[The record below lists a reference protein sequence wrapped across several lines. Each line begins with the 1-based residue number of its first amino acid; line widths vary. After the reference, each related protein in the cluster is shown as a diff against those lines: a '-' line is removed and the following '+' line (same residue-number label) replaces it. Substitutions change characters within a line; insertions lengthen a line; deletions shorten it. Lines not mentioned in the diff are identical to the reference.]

1 MIGADAAEERILRAR
16 AIAEAA
22 ELFAHHGDA
31 AAELLTDRVYDSSLP
46 PAERRRY
53 RLIRVEIERLGRE
66 RRKVRNPYALAVW
79 QPRRLSLQGLVRL
92 FGFGRKAG
100 RRDRRP

>member
-1 MIGADAAEERILRAR
+1 MIGANAAAERILRAR
-16 AIAEAA
+16 ALTEAA

-46 PAERRRY
+46 AAERRRY

-79 QPRRLSLQGLVRL
+79 QPRLFSLPGLARL
-92 FGFGRKAG
+92 FGLGRKGAG
-100 RRDRRP
+100 RNRRP

>member
-1 MIGADAAEERILRAR
+1 MIGADAAAERILRAR

-31 AAELLTDRVYDSSLP
+31 AVELLTDRVYDPTLA

-53 RLIRVEIERLGRE
+53 RLIRVEVERLGRE
-66 RRKVRNPYALAVW
+66 RRKIRNPYALAVW
-79 QPRRLSLQGLVRL
+79 RPPLFSVQGLARL
-92 FGFGRKAG
+92 FGFRRRQPRRG
-100 RRDRRP
+100 RRP

>member
-1 MIGADAAEERILRAR
+1 MIGANAAAERILRAR

-31 AAELLTDRVYDSSLP
+31 AADLLTDRVYDPSLP
-46 PAERRRY
+46 AEERRRY
-53 RLIRVEIERLGRE
+53 RLIRVEIERLGRA
-66 RRKVRNPYALAVW
+66 RRNLRNPHALAVW
-79 QPRRLSLQGLVRL
+79 RPPLFSLGGLARL
-92 FGFGRKAG
+92 FGFPRNGA